1 MKNTTLKD
9 LSKLL
14 NLSVS
19 TISKALNDSLEIS
32 DITKNRV
39 KEAARKTNYRPNPL
53 ALSLKKGKS
62 RTIGV
67 VIPSVLDRFSA
78 KLFIGIEKV
87 AYSKGYNAILSTSN
101 YNKEREA
108 HNIDI
113 LIEKGVDGVIVS
125 LTDDTLTLGDYS
137 HIERARNRGIS
148 VVLANKVPEDLG
160 INKVSIDFYKEACN
174 AVKNL
179 EIRHK
184 NSVIVVD
191 SFSNEMYL
199 DKRKKGIVDALETH
213 HGITD
218 FKIMKSNGEE
228 SFASE
233 VVAEAKKALNT
244 TLIVM
249 NQYLLETIL
258 VYKDTRKLLD
268 KEALFIYGFSNRKST
283 FEAMKGVKPISQR
296 GKFLGEKSAE
306 LLIEQLENYKEG
318 VHTIS
323 LDSIGKKIYE

>member
-32 DITKNRV
+32 EITKNRV

-62 RTIGV
+62 KTIGV

-101 YNKEREA
+101 YSKEREA

-113 LIEKGVDGVIVS
+113 LLEKGVDGIIVS
-125 LTDDTLTLGDYS
+125 LTDETLTLQDYS
-137 HIERARNRGIS
+137 HIQRAENRRVS
-148 VVLANKVPEDLG
+148 TVLANKVPEDL
-160 INKVSIDFYKEACN
+160 IFNKVSIDFYKEAYN
-174 AVKNL
+174 AIKNL
-179 EIRHK
+179 EIVHK
-184 NSVIVVD
+184 ESVIVVD

-199 DKRKKGIVDALETH
+199 DKRKKGILDALESSH
-213 HGITD
+213 AIAD
-218 FKIMKSNGEE
+218 YEVMKSNGEE
-228 SFASE
+228 SFASA
-233 VVAEAKKALNT
+233 VIKKVKENTNT

-258 VYKDTRKLLD
+258 VFKGTRKLLD
-268 KEALFIYGFSNRKST
+268 QDSLFIYGFSNRKST
-283 FEAMKGVKPISQR
+283 FEAMKGVQPISQR

-306 LLIEQLENYKEG
+306 LLISQLEDYKEG
-318 VHTIS
+318 VHAIS

>member
-32 DITKNRV
+32 AATKNRV
-39 KEAARKTNYRPNPL
+39 KEAALKTNYRPNPL

-62 RTIGV
+62 KTIGV

-78 KLFIGIEKV
+78 KLFIGIEKI

-113 LIEKGVDGVIVS
+113 LIEKGVDGIIVS
-125 LTDDTLTLGDYS
+125 LTEDTISSKNYS

-148 VVLANKVPEDLG
+148 IVLANKVPEDLAF
-160 INKVSIDFYKEACN
+160 NKVSIDHYKEAFN
-174 AVKNL
+174 AVSDLSISPQENVL
-179 EIRHK
+179 
-184 NSVIVVD
+184 VVE
-191 SFSNEMYL
+191 SFSNASYL
-199 DKRKKGIVDALETH
+199 ERRKKGILDALEISH
-213 HGITD
+213 KITAYNLL
-218 FKIMKSNGEE
+218 KSNGEE
-228 SFASE
+228 SFARDVIKNVKENKVS
-233 VVAEAKKALNT
+233 V
-244 TLIVM
+244 LIVM

-258 VYKDTRKLLD
+258 MVKSTQKLVD
-268 KEALFIYGFSNRKST
+268 QGSLFIYAFSIRKSA
-283 FEAMKGVKPISQR
+283 FEAIKGIKPISPR
-296 GKFLGEKSAE
+296 GKFLGEKTAE
-306 LLIEQLENYKEG
+306 LLIDQLENYTKG
-318 VHTIS
+318 VHAIS
-323 LDSIGKKIYE
+323 VDSIGKKIY

>member
-32 DITKNRV
+32 AATKNRV
-39 KEAARKTNYRPNPL
+39 KEAALKTNYRPNPL

-62 RTIGV
+62 KTIGV

-108 HNIDI
+108 HNVDI
-113 LIEKGVDGVIVS
+113 LIEKGVDGIIVS
-125 LTDDTLTLGDYS
+125 LTEDTITSENYS

-148 VVLANKVPEDLG
+148 VVLANKVPEDLAF
-160 INKVSIDFYKEACN
+160 NKVSIDHYKEAYN
-174 AVKNL
+174 AVSDLKISENKNVL
-179 EIRHK
+179 
-184 NSVIVVD
+184 VVE
-191 SFSNEMYL
+191 SFSNAMYV
-199 DKRKKGIVDALETH
+199 DRRKRGIVEALQNIH
-213 HGITD
+213 
-218 FKIMKSNGEE
+218 KINNHAVIKANGEE
-228 SFASE
+228 SFAGD
-233 VVAEAKKALNT
+233 VIKKVKEDGVS

-258 VYKDTRKLLD
+258 MHKNTQKLLS
-268 KEALFIYGFSNRKST
+268 KGELFIYAFSIRKSA
-283 FEAMKGVKPISQR
+283 FEAIKGVKPISPR
-296 GKFLGEKSAE
+296 GKFLGEKTAE
-306 LLIEQLENYKEG
+306 LLIDQLENYTEG
-318 VHTIS
+318 VHAIS
-323 LDSIGKKIYE
+323 VDSIGKRIC

>member
-14 NLSVS
+14 SLSVS

-32 DITKNRV
+32 EVTKNRV

-62 RTIGV
+62 KTIGV

-101 YNKEREA
+101 YSKEREA

-113 LIEKGVDGVIVS
+113 LIEKGVDGIIVS
-125 LTDDTLTLGDYS
+125 LTDETLTLADYS

-148 VVLANKVPEDLG
+148 TVLANKVPEDLA
-160 INKVSIDFYKEACN
+160 INKVSIDFYKEAFN

-179 EIRHK
+179 NLEQK
-184 NSVIVVD
+184 DSVIVVD

-199 DKRKKGIVDALETH
+199 DRRKNGIIDALETEH
-213 HGITD
+213 AIKD
-218 FKIMKSNGEE
+218 YKLLKSNGEE

-233 VVAEAKKALNT
+233 VIAEVKRNAT
-244 TLIVM
+244 STLIVM

-268 KEALFIYGFSNRKST
+268 KEKLFIYGFSNRKST

-306 LLIEQLENYKEG
+306 LLIDQLEEYEEG
-318 VHTIS
+318 VHAIS
-323 LDSIGKKIYE
+323 LDSIGKIIYD